1 MPVMGFP
8 LGGFFG
14 TTGTGLDWYVDGS
27 AAPSV
32 AGTKLASETADVY
45 GVDKYFDGRPRT
57 TGNGEENLRRALL
70 RRLMTRPGT
79 YRTKPGYGAGIQDF
93 VKKSSN
99 QATIEDLQN
108 RVRGQV
114 QQDRRVDKVLTC
126 AVTKEFFSDQP
137 GVRVVLVVQ
146 SKGRTLRPM
155 TFDFKRTV

>member
-1 MPVMGFP
+1 MPIEGEILGFP
-8 LGGFFG
+8 LGQLAQPPSPQSDPNG
-14 TTGTGLDWYVDGS
+14 VDILFIR
-27 AAPSV
+27 
-32 AGTKLASETADVY
+32 TKQVLASGDYTEV
-45 GVDKYFDGRPRT
+45 V
-57 TGNGEENLRRALL
+57 GEENLRRALL